1 MLINSRQPVWLVN
14 AKPSK
19 AHANQD
25 GLMRDRPHLPP
36 APVSLFSVLYAE
48 KLARP
53 QGTSEAHLPLPLALA
68 SLLQPCLVAQGQR
81 EHTRLFC
88 QMEPLSLAP
97 VPQDFPSAPG
107 SAAPDPSHSLSYP
120 FGLSITQG

>member
-53 QGTSEAHLPLPLALA
+53 QGTSEACYNLAWLLRVRGSMLDFSARWSLFPLHLFHRTFP
-68 SLLQPCLVAQGQR
+68 LLQGLQLQIPATVY
-81 EHTRLFC
+81 
-88 QMEPLSLAP
+88 PI
-97 VPQDFPSAPG
+97 PSA
-107 SAAPDPSHSLSYP
+107 
-120 FGLSITQG
+120 